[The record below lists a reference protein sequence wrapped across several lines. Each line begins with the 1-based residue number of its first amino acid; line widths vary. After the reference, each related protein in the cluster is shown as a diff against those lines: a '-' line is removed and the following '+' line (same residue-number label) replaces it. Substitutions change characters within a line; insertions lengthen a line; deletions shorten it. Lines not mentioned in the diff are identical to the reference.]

1 MGDLRLKIKKYICA
15 VLTGWFVLIL
25 TFSGC
30 GQVVT
35 EEQILEDI
43 ANHPVEKVY
52 LEFYNRKRE
61 VYELMESI
69 IHDFNASQDRIV
81 VTQIM
86 NTNAEVP
93 LRVAA
98 TDGDFPDMVLLSGLQ
113 STETTEYIIGG
124 HMLALDDMECL
135 DRISKDYLPS
145 LIYDGH
151 IYQLPMAMGCE
162 GIYVNTRLFEEE
174 GLEIPTTYEELCSVC
189 EEIMSRG
196 KIPFIFA
203 DAEGWAVHQNWE
215 CIQSVYTDDF
225 GSLYSN
231 VAEGKTTFWEQD
243 ITREAMKKL
252 IELHQ
257 YTSEAYVDLNY
268 DEAINRFAEEKAFMF
283 MQGSWAYRNII
294 KQNPHIELEMIP
306 FPVEEGQEQNFT
318 IWVDSSVGIF
328 KNCEHPEEA
337 KEFLNYLMSPSVLQT
352 YLDEEK
358 IMGCVRG
365 SSVYVDYSPRIS
377 ALISA
382 RKVNLDAT
390 WIPSQTSV
398 IRDEDIASLMPDAT
412 DEEVK
417 KYMDVLTQ
425 SLQKHSEQFLQVKEK
440 TG

>member
-1 MGDLRLKIKKYICA
+1 MKIKKYICA

-43 ANHPVEKVY
+43 ANQPVEKVY

-162 GIYVNTRLFEEE
+162 GIYVNTRLFE
-174 GLEIPTTYEELCSVC
+174 
-189 EEIMSRG
+189 
-196 KIPFIFA
+196 
-203 DAEGWAVHQNWE
+203 
-215 CIQSVYTDDF
+215 
-225 GSLYSN
+225 
-231 VAEGKTTFWEQD
+231 
-243 ITREAMKKL
+243 
-252 IELHQ
+252 
-257 YTSEAYVDLNY
+257 
-268 DEAINRFAEEKAFMF
+268 
-283 MQGSWAYRNII
+283 
-294 KQNPHIELEMIP
+294 
-306 FPVEEGQEQNFT
+306 
-318 IWVDSSVGIF
+318 
-328 KNCEHPEEA
+328 
-337 KEFLNYLMSPSVLQT
+337 
-352 YLDEEK
+352 
-358 IMGCVRG
+358 
-365 SSVYVDYSPRIS
+365 
-377 ALISA
+377 
-382 RKVNLDAT
+382 
-390 WIPSQTSV
+390 
-398 IRDEDIASLMPDAT
+398 
-412 DEEVK
+412 
-417 KYMDVLTQ
+417 
-425 SLQKHSEQFLQVKEK
+425 
-440 TG
+440 